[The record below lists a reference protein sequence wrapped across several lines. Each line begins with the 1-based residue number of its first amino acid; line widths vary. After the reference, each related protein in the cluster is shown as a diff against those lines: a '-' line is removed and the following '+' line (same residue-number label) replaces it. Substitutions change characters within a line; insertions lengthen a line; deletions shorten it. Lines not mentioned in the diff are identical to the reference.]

1 MWINWTN
8 NKQGVKVTHTHNL
21 YNYIKI
27 LSKTKFVFCHTSY
40 LPLTHLVIVTRSLGS
55 GFKRAQLW
63 SKRRDGPFPKT
74 TRKKKQVN
82 GDINQSLWQC
92 VKTHTST
99 YPWPHVH
106 HTDPNL
112 QEGAPTHDGSLD
124 EAETG
129 KHVFFDD
136 RCLRLFTGLSDLF
149 IHLVAHIFFR
159 RQGHPI
165 NLHYGRIPFT
175 YSW

>member
-74 TRKKKQVN
+74 TKKTSQRRH
-82 GDINQSLWQC
+82 QSIAVTVREDPHLDLSLATCAPHRPESPRGSTNPRWIIRRGRDG
-92 VKTHTST
+92 KTR
-99 YPWPHVH
+99 V
-106 HTDPNL
+106 
-112 QEGAPTHDGSLD
+112 
-124 EAETG
+124 
-129 KHVFFDD
+129 
-136 RCLRLFTGLSDLF
+136 
-149 IHLVAHIFFR
+149 FR
-159 RQGHPI
+159 RSMP
-165 NLHYGRIPFT
+165 
-175 YSW
+175 